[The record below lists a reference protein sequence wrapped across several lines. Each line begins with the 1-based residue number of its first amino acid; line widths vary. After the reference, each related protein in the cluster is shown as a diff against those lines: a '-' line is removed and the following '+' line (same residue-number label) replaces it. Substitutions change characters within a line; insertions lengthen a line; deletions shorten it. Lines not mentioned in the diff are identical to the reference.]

1 MRVDGDLVPMPG
13 YPDALSEE
21 WVERAAFALM
31 TQDQRQEFLER
42 GEVDLAHAAEGIGR
56 FRVNV
61 FRQLGSIAIA
71 LRFIPDR
78 VYSLEELGAPAD
90 RARPRAAAAR
100 TRAADRAHRLGQVD
114 DAHRDGRH
122 HQRAAFPR
130 TSSRSKTRSSSTT
143 RASGR

>member
-21 WVERAAFALM
+21 WVERAAFDLM
-31 TQDQRQEFLER
+31 TER
-42 GEVDLAHAAEGIGR
+42 AAPGVPWSAARSTSPTPPTDIGR

-90 RARPRAAAAR
+90 RARPRAAA
-100 TRAADRAHRLGQVD
+100 RAG
-114 DAHRDGRH
+114 
-122 HQRAAFPR
+122 
-130 TSSRSKTRSSSTT
+130 SCC
-143 RASGR
+143 